1 MLDTIDLSKRLTR
14 EEYVPN
20 LIRYQLQ
27 LRDLAYQLYAQKRT
41 LVVVY
46 EGWDAGGKGGN
57 SRPARLRSFLHCRAE
72 GRRRYSPLLVALLAP
87 DETTR

>member
-27 LRDLAYQLYAQKRT
+27 LRELAYQLYVQQRT
-41 LVVVY
+41 LIMVY
-46 EGWDAGGKGGN
+46 EGWDVSPNGSTRGATRSSRSPRPRGKT
-57 SRPARLRSFLHCRAE
+57 
-72 GRRRYSPLLVALLAP
+72 AP
-87 DETTR
+87 ITICGASGAD

>member
-57 SRPARLRSFLHCRAE
+57 SVSTREATKFSPLP
-72 GRRRYSPLLVALLAP
+72 RRRAKTLL
-87 DETTR
+87 TTTCGASGAG